1 MVAIHQA
8 GRMKP
13 EAITEPRFPKNPESQ
28 VLRKTYND
36 LRKTAISINRSRG
49 QIRADRDRQLA
60 IVIEQQEKLRAF
72 AEESGLL
79 FQQKAELNKILK
91 QYAESLEVVEQAGDE
106 LELAMEDFKGGIASW
121 QKLFAAFNR
130 FMAFLRNSRQGAR
143 TAPKVITDGSG
154 E

>member
-1 MVAIHQA
+1 MGEAVGRRGARA
-8 GRMKP
+8 GRRRP
-13 EAITEPRFPKNPESQ
+13 
-28 VLRKTYND
+28 
-36 LRKTAISINRSRG
+36 
-49 QIRADRDRQLA
+49 QLA

-91 QYAESLEVVEQAGDE
+91 QYADSFEVVEQAGDE

-121 QKLFAAFNR
+121 QKLFAAFSR

>member
-1 MVAIHQA
+1 
-8 GRMKP
+8 MKP
-13 EAITEPRFPKNPESQ
+13 EAITEPRFPQNPESQ

-60 IVIEQQEKLRAF
+60 IVVEQQEKLRAF
-72 AEESGLL
+72 AEQSGLL

-91 QYAESLEVVEQAGDE
+91 QYAESLEVVERAGDD
-106 LELAMEDFKGGIASW
+106 LELAMDEFKGGIASW
-121 QKLFAAFNR
+121 QKLFAAFSR
-130 FMAFLRNSRQGAR
+130 FISYLRTSRQGAR
-143 TAPKVITDGSG
+143 SAPKVITDGSG

>member
-1 MVAIHQA
+1 
-8 GRMKP
+8 MKP
-13 EAITEPRFPKNPESQ
+13 EAITEPRFPMNPDSQ

-79 FQQKAELNKILK
+79 FQQKAELNTILK

-121 QKLFAAFNR
+121 HKLFAAFSR